1 MGLKLKRKE
10 SRKVICGKGYCPCR
24 NREYVSGKGFVDIL
38 KLLPLPKDI
47 GITPTLT
54 ETIEDTVKFA
64 DSTKAIVQEIRN
76 RRKPELQ
83 NIVDRINQFKIG
95 SGFAYV

>member
-10 SRKVICGKGYCPCR
+10 SRKIISGKGYCPCR
-24 NREYVSGKGFVDIL
+24 NREYVSGKGFVDNIQIL
-38 KLLPLPKDI
+38 SDI
-47 GITPTLT
+47 KENPVKPIT
-54 ETIEDTVKFA
+54 EVIGNAVRIA
-64 DSTKAIVQEIRN
+64 DSTKTIVQEIRN
-76 RRKPELQ
+76 KRKPELQ

>member
-10 SRKVICGKGYCPCR
+10 SRKIISGKGYCPCR
-24 NREYVSGKGFVDIL
+24 NREYVSGKGFIDNIKILSDI
-38 KLLPLPKDI
+38 KENPVKPITEVI
-47 GITPTLT
+47 GNAVRI
-54 ETIEDTVKFA
+54 A
-64 DSTKAIVQEIRN
+64 DSTKTIVQEIRN
-76 RRKPELQ
+76 KRKPELQ